1 MIHDMVNDPPHYTIG
16 PAKCRACGE
25 GIECIDI
32 TKHMDFCK
40 GNALKYLWRSGLKG
54 DAREDLLKAR
64 WYINQML
71 HDLGEPEDME
81 ND

>member
-1 MIHDMVNDPPHYTIG
+1 
-16 PAKCRACGE
+16 
-25 GIECIDI
+25 
-32 TKHMDFCK
+32 MDFCK

-71 HDLGEPEDME
+71 HDLGEPEELE